1 MNFSSFP
8 TEENVVAAAKIMLS
22 ILTTCLSLYV
32 TTYQTKQSQREA
44 TNFLE
49 LRGQGSKKKNIKAV
63 KIEWT
68 NHELQKNTDKAA
80 AKGLARLAVVNDSE
94 M

>member
-1 MNFSSFP
+1 M
-8 TEENVVAAAKIMLS
+8 AAAKTILS

-32 TTYQTKQSQREA
+32 TAYQTKQSQRGGHKFPRTE
-44 TNFLE
+44 
-49 LRGQGSKKKNIKAV
+49 GSGKQEKNIKAV